1 MDWTALEEELGNKQ
15 RIGKDLTIFCLRN
28 YIFRR
33 KGEVIMFTQVM
44 GKSDME
50 ADSMEIFNRDVPVRR
65 ENIMGTDSILGTDSI
80 SEELTNR
87 EWRHDR
93 RVQNLKREHRQK
105 FPAIGL
111 ALAVIICLFLICIIS
126 YSSIKVQ
133 ANTGFKYYTSIT
145 VENGE
150 TLWSIADRYI
160 DYDHYK
166 DKNAYIAEIENINH
180 LDNGETILAGRLLI
194 VPYYSMEYVQ

>member
-1 MDWTALEEELGNKQ
+1 
-15 RIGKDLTIFCLRN
+15 
-28 YIFRR
+28 
-33 KGEVIMFTQVM
+33 MFTQVM
-44 GKSDME
+44 GNSDME
-50 ADSMEIFNRDVPVRR
+50 ADSMEISNRDVPVRR
-65 ENIMGTDSILGTDSI
+65 AKIMGTDSI
-80 SEELTNR
+80 SEELTDR

-93 RVQNLKREHRQK
+93 RVQSLKREHRQK

-133 ANTGFKYYTSIT
+133 ANSGFKYYTSIT
-145 VENGE
+145 VESGE

-166 DKNAYIAEIENINH
+166 DKNAYISEIENINH

>member
-1 MDWTALEEELGNKQ
+1 
-15 RIGKDLTIFCLRN
+15 
-28 YIFRR
+28 
-33 KGEVIMFTQVM
+33 MFTQVM
-44 GKSDME
+44 GNSDME

-65 ENIMGTDSILGTDSI
+65 AKIMGTDSI
-80 SEELTNR
+80 SEELTDR

-93 RVQNLKREHRQK
+93 RVQSLKREHRQK

-133 ANTGFKYYTSIT
+133 ANSGFKYYTSIT
-145 VENGE
+145 VESGE

-166 DKNAYIAEIENINH
+166 DKNAYISEIENINH